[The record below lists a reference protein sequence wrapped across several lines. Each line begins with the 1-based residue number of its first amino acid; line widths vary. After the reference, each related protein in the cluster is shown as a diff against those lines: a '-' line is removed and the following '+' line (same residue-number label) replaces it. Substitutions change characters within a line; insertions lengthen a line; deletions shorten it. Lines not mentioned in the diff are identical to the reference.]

1 MEFANE
7 KLAII
12 DWLLIQDNKYTIDQI
27 NALIGELESEKQ
39 DSSKIV
45 GQTPKGVRVSKT
57 MLVQRIVSSLESL
70 KNEPTVELNDLEG
83 ISEQW

>member
-12 DWLLIQDNKYTIDQI
+12 DWLLKQDKKYAIDQI
-27 NALIGELESEKQ
+27 NELIKDLESEKQ
-39 DSSKIV
+39 DSSRIV

-57 MLVQRIVSSLESL
+57 MLVQRIMSSLESL
-70 KNEPTVELNDLEG
+70 KTEPTVELNDLEG
-83 ISEQW
+83 LSEQW